1 MTDFTDIDQIIK
13 DYANDLPE
21 DNVPSGA
28 MVCDYNTFK
37 SIYQLNA
44 RASIRNEKHIVV
56 GMIKVSGFKGS
67 SQLSPEDR
75 KTLFNRVGA
84 TLASSLRRD
93 DVVTGFDTSQYLIML
108 SNLSMKDAEGVLERL
123 ISRIVGELG
132 EGINIET
139 QLEPIKTPDHD
150 DPFGRDAG
158 KSNKK

>member
-13 DYANDLPE
+13 DYAKDLPE

-44 RASIRNEKHIVV
+44 RASIRQEKHIVV
-56 GMIKVSGFKGS
+56 GMIKVSGFAGGG
-67 SQLSPEDR
+67 QATPEE
-75 KTLFNRVGA
+75 KKLLFNRVGA

-108 SNLSMKDAEGVLERL
+108 SNLSMQDAERVLERL
-123 ISRIVGELG
+123 ISRIVDELG
-132 EGINIET
+132 NGVSIET

-150 DPFGRDAG
+150 DPFGRDL
-158 KSNKK
+158 KKE